1 MPSQSKEFHHRPW
14 CLKAHLGFIAL
25 LVGWISG
32 VSAQTVY
39 RCGDQYNANAQCGKA
54 MAQTLQ
60 DPRNA
65 AQDNAQ
71 QGLTRQ
77 TQKEADALEKN
88 RISAERQA
96 ATSTMR
102 LSTFP
107 QDNALTPSKV
117 APESIDSTSSRGKRH
132 TASPYFTAKDGSA
145 SKKTKKKTSAGQ
157 GSPASITP

>member
-1 MPSQSKEFHHRPW
+1 MSNRSKALQHRPW
-14 CLKAHLGFIAL
+14 RPKAHLGFLAL
-25 LVGWISG
+25 FVSLISG
-32 VSAQTVY
+32 ISAQTVY
-39 RCGDQYNANAQCGKA
+39 RCGDQYSSHAQCGKA
-54 MAQTLQ
+54 TAQTLQ
-60 DPRNA
+60 DSRNA

-71 QGLTRQ
+71 QALTRQ

-96 ATSTMR
+96 ATSTTR

-107 QDNALTPSKV
+107 QDNALTQSKM
-117 APESIDSTSSRGKRH
+117 APESIDSPSSRGKRH
-132 TASPYFTAKDGSA
+132 TASPYFTAKDGGV